1 VEPTQLF
8 AMVRSSQQLGD
19 GGEDLPH
26 SWAAVTAGVTC
37 IPRSDLHSAG
47 CFTEKKAPMAE
58 KAPAPEASRSEFK
71 FKEKK
76 QKEPEEVGEVEPK
89 YQVVHRGEV
98 DLKEAWND
106 SSRERLR
113 DSVPKE
119 LVVRINLPRLTSIA
133 GVELDV
139 SSTRILLRKQ
149 DMYRLDF
156 QLPHKVDSDKG
167 NAKFDKPK
175 RTLEI
180 TLPVIPPPRVA
191 AKAFVEPTLVEEVE
205 ATKEATRQNS
215 AHEAGSGDEPD
226 TSAAGSGSGEYGS
239 SLEAVAVASEGEE
252 AQQPAESTVVTENER
267 AWREIMA
274 RQDEKDR
281 AERARAAAEA
291 QMKLEEK
298 KAAAEKAA
306 QEEAE
311 NAAAPENQEG
321 PEKYAKVP
329 IKLLDDFYPSEEFVG
344 ARLGYVFKLGE
355 DGLGY
360 YQDAKEMTRYGI
372 VAKDCMPYGLGTISL
387 DDTDADAK
395 PKKKKAVSFGEAKP
409 DAAAISEKV
418 SKETKET
425 VDSIK
430 EKLSN
435 AASVK
440 MDSALPGSTLKP
452 RLFDGSVLELD

>member
-1 VEPTQLF
+1 
-8 AMVRSSQQLGD
+8 
-19 GGEDLPH
+19 
-26 SWAAVTAGVTC
+26 
-37 IPRSDLHSAG
+37 
-47 CFTEKKAPMAE
+47 MAE

-175 RTLEI
+175 RTLEASPSI